1 MKKAINEYGD
11 EYYWKNIIL
20 KLRCESYNKENLERI
35 EKDIMEILN
44 DKAFDGYCWFE
55 KIE

>member
-1 MKKAINEYGD
+1 MKKAIDKYGD

-20 KLRCESYNKENLERI
+20 KLRCESHNKENLERI
-35 EKDIMEILN
+35 EKNIMEILN

>member
-1 MKKAINEYGD
+1 MKKAIDEYGD

-20 KLRCESYNKENLERI
+20 KLRCKSYSKKNLEGI
-35 EKDIMEILN
+35 EKNIMEILN

-55 KIE
+55 EIE

>member
-1 MKKAINEYGD
+1 MKKAIDEYGD

-20 KLRCESYNKENLERI
+20 KLRCESYSKKNLEGI
-35 EKDIMEILN
+35 EKTIMEILN

-55 KIE
+55 VIE